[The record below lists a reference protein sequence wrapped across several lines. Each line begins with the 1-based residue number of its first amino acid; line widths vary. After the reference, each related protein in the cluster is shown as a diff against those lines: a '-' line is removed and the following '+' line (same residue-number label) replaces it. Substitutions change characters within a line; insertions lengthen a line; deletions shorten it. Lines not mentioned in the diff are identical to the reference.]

1 MELLKRTWADIS
13 LDALEHNYRLI
24 RSHVGSHSKYMAVV
38 KADAYGHGAV
48 PISRAYEE
56 LGAEYL
62 AVSNM
67 EEAVQIRRGGV
78 QTPILILGYTPAVYA
93 QEMSELN
100 ITQEIHSLEYA
111 GELNSALSGTNLT
124 LNVHLKLDTGMSRIG
139 FRAYDDMEAL
149 HRALEASRLGH
160 LHVEGVFMHFSVADS
175 TKPDDI
181 AYTTSQHD
189 RFCAALDF
197 LRAGGVHPELCHCCN
212 SGAILQYPEY
222 AMDMVR
228 PGIISYGIAPSSDTQ
243 GILSLQPVMTLHT
256 SVSQVRAYPEGI
268 DIGYGRRY
276 RTGQPSRVAVLS
288 IGYADGLSR
297 ILSNRVSFLIDGQRA
312 PQIGTI
318 CMDACMVDISHI
330 SDVKPGTEV
339 TLIGQCGEQIQSVSE
354 IADAV
359 GTISYEILCGIN
371 KRVPRMIL
379 RNSEVIDV
387 VQYIV

>member
-48 PISRAYEE
+48 PLSRFYGE

-62 AVSNM
+62 AVSNL
-67 EEAVQIRRGGV
+67 EEAVQLRRAGI
-78 QTPILILGYTPAVYA
+78 QTPVLILGYTPAKYA
-93 QEMSELN
+93 QDLSALN
-100 ITQEIHSLEYA
+100 ITQEIHSLAYA
-111 GELNSALSGTNLT
+111 GELNSALSGTDIVLR
-124 LNVHLKLDTGMSRIG
+124 VHLKLDTGMSRIG
-139 FRAYDDMEAL
+139 FRGYGDMEAL
-149 HRALEASRLGH
+149 RQALEASKLEH

-175 TKPDDI
+175 TKPDDV
-181 AYTTSQHD
+181 AYTRTQYE
-189 RFCAALDF
+189 RFQNALEF
-197 LRAGGVHPELCHCCN
+197 LRAEGLCPELCHCCN
-212 SGAILQYPEY
+212 SGAILQYPAF

-243 GILSLQPVMTLHT
+243 GILPLQPVLSLHT
-256 SVSQVRAYPEGI
+256 SVSQVREYPSGI

-276 RTGQPSRVAVLS
+276 RTEQPSKVAVLS

-297 ILSNRVSFLIDGQRA
+297 ILSNRVDFLINGQRA

-318 CMDACMVDISHI
+318 CMDACMVDVSHI
-330 SDVKPGTEV
+330 SDVTPGTEA
-339 TLIGQCGEQIQSVSE
+339 TLIGQCGENEQSASE
-354 IADAV
+354 IADVV

-371 KRVPRMIL
+371 KRVPRKIL
-379 RNSEVIDV
+379 RNGELVDV